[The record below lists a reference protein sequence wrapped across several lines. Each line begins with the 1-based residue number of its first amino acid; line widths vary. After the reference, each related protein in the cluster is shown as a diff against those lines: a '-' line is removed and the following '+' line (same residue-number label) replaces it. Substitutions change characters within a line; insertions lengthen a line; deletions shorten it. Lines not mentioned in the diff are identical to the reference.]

1 MALREAV
8 VNAFVNND
16 YTKELAPKFELF
28 DNRLEITSNGGLPDG
43 LSKDEFFEGFSI
55 PRNKEL
61 MRIFKD
67 LDLVEQLG
75 SGIPRILQV
84 YNKDVFQF
92 SDNFL
97 RIVLPASESS
107 ASHGTE
113 QVTEQV
119 TEQGAEQVTEQ
130 VLTLIR
136 VMDNEKYSRLE
147 LMQLVGIKHRPT
159 FLYNYLQPS
168 IEAGFVALSIPDKPT
183 SGNQKYYLT
192 EKGKAYNRL

>member
-1 MALREAV
+1 M
-8 VNAFVNND
+8 
-16 YTKELAPKFELF
+16 APKFELF
-28 DNRLEITSNGGLPDG
+28 DNRLEITSNGGLPDW

-84 YNKDVFQF
+84 YDKDVFQF

-107 ASHGTE
+107 ASHS
-113 QVTEQV
+113 TEQV

-136 VMDNEKYSRLE
+136 VMDNEKHSRLE
-147 LMQLVGIKHRPT
+147 LMELVGIKHRPT

-168 IEAGFVALSIPDKPT
+168 IEAGLVALTIPDKPT

-192 EKGKAYNRL
+192 EKGKAFIKL